1 MTSAT
6 GGGGLGLR
14 CSVGAWLMSPNGRD
28 ISNWG
33 RGAGAEVF
41 CRRMAHVAEWP

>member
-1 MTSAT
+1 
-6 GGGGLGLR
+6 
-14 CSVGAWLMSPNGRD
+14 MSPNGRG

-33 RGAGAEVF
+33 RGGGAGAEVF